1 MAVERFD
8 FNGKLNTSLQVGD
21 KLWSSTETN
30 GVLGEP
36 VYAGKVINIINQG
49 SSFSLEVDVVGVGQT
64 LPLSYILFEKDIR
77 ANESSLKGYYANVT
91 LTNSSK
97 KRVELF
103 AINSEVVPSSK

>member
-21 KLWSSTETN
+21 KLWSSTETD

-36 VYAGKVINIINQG
+36 VYVGKVIDIINQG

-64 LPLSYILFEKDIR
+64 LALSYILFEKDIR